1 MKAASG
7 SDLGQGKLFF
17 SDCLCTKTSTMS
29 TCESAR
35 EMKAQGNC
43 LDACSVLVL
52 TILTLLYLNYAD
64 AQGNNGFG
72 QEGR

>member
-17 SDCLCTKTSTMS
+17 SDFPSTETSAMS

-35 EMKAQGNC
+35 EMKAYADS
-43 LDACSVLVL
+43 LDAYSVLVL
-52 TILTLLYLNYAD
+52 TIVTLLYLNYAD
-64 AQGNNGFG
+64 A
-72 QEGR
+72 

>member
-17 SDCLCTKTSTMS
+17 SDCPSTETSTMS
-29 TCESAR
+29 ICESAR
-35 EMKAQGNC
+35 EMKAQANS
-43 LDACSVLVL
+43 LNVYSVLVL
-52 TILTLLYLNYAD
+52 TIVTLLYLNYAD
-64 AQGNNGFG
+64 AQGNSGFG